1 MFNVIF
7 LSFYLCQQRFF
18 FVTAPLLY
26 PTYCPLI
33 LNEFSFWEK
42 RKTKKNKHFFDIAF
56 VYNCYL
62 SLRGNVYGC
71 PLPEIT
77 LLDGIFNLIST
88 FKFLIAIVSI
98 SLAVLEPHKILRLCD
113 IA

>member
-88 FKFLIAIVSI
+88 FKFLIAISFLFQI
-98 SLAVLEPHKILRLCD
+98 GFY
-113 IA
+113 